1 MDLRTS
7 KQGFI
12 SKILHE
18 INMRLWWKLC
28 KIRD

>member
-1 MDLRTS
+1 LHTMDLGSS

-18 INMRLWWKLC
+18 INMRM
-28 KIRD
+28 